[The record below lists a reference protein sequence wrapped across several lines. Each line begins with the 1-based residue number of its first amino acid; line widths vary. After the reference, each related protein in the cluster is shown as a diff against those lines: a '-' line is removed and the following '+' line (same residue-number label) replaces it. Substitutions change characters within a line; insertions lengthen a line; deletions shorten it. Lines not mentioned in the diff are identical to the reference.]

1 MAQTEEWLQN
11 LKEKIV
17 DEKDAT
23 NFDDII
29 KCYQNGLL
37 RAGYLMA
44 WLMLIESL
52 KRKVIELEANGVKAA
67 KVELAKIQQIE
78 NALQS
83 NDEVIRKA
91 ALACDLISS
100 EEAQVLDL
108 LWKKRCIMSH
118 PYMPRIRGRFLDPL
132 YRNHKTVPKS
142 NFTCPLGVSVCC
154 LGDG

>member
-44 WLMLIESL
+44 WIMLLRYTIKE
-52 KRKVIELEANGVKAA
+52 G
-67 KVELAKIQQIE
+67 
-78 NALQS
+78 
-83 NDEVIRKA
+83 
-91 ALACDLISS
+91 
-100 EEAQVLDL
+100 
-108 LWKKRCIMSH
+108 
-118 PYMPRIRGRFLDPL
+118 
-132 YRNHKTVPKS
+132 
-142 NFTCPLGVSVCC
+142 
-154 LGDG
+154 